1 MMWMD
6 EDDEKSIY
14 ETMEMDPN
22 IQDAQPL
29 MVAKQN
35 GNASMVIGSTRS
47 YS

>member
-1 MMWMD
+1 MMNSLSMRLW
-6 EDDEKSIY
+6 K
-14 ETMEMDPN
+14 MDPN
-22 IQDAQPL
+22 IQDAQHL